1 MQRFDTLPNLQGGGG
16 GEQWAV
22 LSRYLCTQLVR
33 CSFGGV
39 EVSTQAIH
47 IRVTLH
53 QLHTPQ

>member
-1 MQRFDTLPNLQGGGG
+1 MHRIDTLPNLQG

-22 LSRYLCTQLVR
+22 LSRYLGTQLVC
-33 CSFGGV
+33 CSLCGV

-53 QLHTPQ
+53 QLHTTR